1 MGPSLRLRA
10 MARRTSAVPRRR
22 RRPGEAEGEIM
33 DAAEALFAR
42 RPIDDVT
49 IDDVMG
55 ETGLSRQAFY
65 AYFRDRHH
73 LIARVV
79 GRLAAR
85 RDDVLGGWEGPL
97 SPDPVAAGR
106 AELSRL
112 AHFYR
117 QHGELLRALA
127 EGSRHDPAA
136 AEAWNGYV
144 ESVVALIADRIRQGV
159 EAGKGEAVC
168 APPGGARAL
177 FWMNNQ
183 YLLERVVG
191 RPGPDV
197 QAPGCGLH
205 A

>member
-1 MGPSLRLRA
+1 
-10 MARRTSAVPRRR
+10 
-22 RRPGEAEGEIM
+22 M

-159 EAGKGEAVC
+159 EAGMVEPFAAPEEA
-168 APPGGARAL
+168 ARAL
-177 FWMNNQ
+177 CWMNNQ
-183 YLLERVVG
+183 YLLERFVDRRDLDVEAAVDVLHELWSRALLYRGEQMPRSRAGG
-191 RPGPDV
+191 RRRRGPDTRN
-197 QAPGCGLH
+197 
-205 A
+205 